1 MRTLK
6 PNLSAVAAKV
16 IDGEA
21 IIMNLTNGA
30 YYSMAGVGGFVWDA
44 IEREQSDA
52 AILAGIMARYA
63 VTAPEARADLDG
75 LIAALLADSLIVV
88 EEDGSATEETPP
100 ATGSEAYAAPE
111 LSKHTEMADLLA
123 LDPPMPALTEV
134 PSGN

>member
-52 AILAGIMARYA
+52 AILEGIMARYA
-63 VTAPEARADLDG
+63 VAAPRARADLDG
-75 LIAALLADSLIVV
+75 LIAALLADDLILING
-88 EEDGSATEETPP
+88 DSTSTEGTPP
-100 ATGSEAYAAPE
+100 ATGAEAYETPE
-111 LSKHTEMADLLA
+111 LNKHTEMADLLA
-123 LDPPMPALTEV
+123 LDPPMPALTDV
-134 PSGN
+134 PSGT

>member
-30 YYSMAGVGGFVWDA
+30 YYSMAGVGGFIWDA

-52 AILAGIMARYA
+52 AILEGIMARYDVA
-63 VTAPEARADLDG
+63 APQARADLDG
-75 LIAALLADSLIVV
+75 LIAALLADELIVM
-88 EEDGSATEETPP
+88 EGNGAATEGTPP
-100 ATGSEAYAAPE
+100 ATGTESYEAPE
-111 LSKHTEMADLLA
+111 LHKHTEMADLLA
-123 LDPPMPALTEV
+123 LDPPMPALTDV
-134 PSGN
+134 PASN